1 MFAVTT
7 TTNVASTAKTRFS
20 GTKTTSSSRKSFSS
34 IVKAS
39 SSSSEEKFD
48 RREMLKNALVAS
60 VATVVAT
67 PKPVR
72 ANESSSRSSFRLL
85 CAERAL
91 SLSLS
96 LCFFR
101 EAVSRGF
108 TRLSW
113 IAALDFWISLLSL
126 SSLFEKLRRRVKAA
140 RRECECDIFLLFL
153 LFLYQKLTSKRSFSE
168 KQTTKALALF
178 GIGEKSDAKYE
189 EDTMAVIAQ
198 VREVL
203 DFPMGAE
210 GREQSIEKTR
220 ALTNEWVARYRR
232 SGDYSGRPSYG
243 LTYSA
248 LNAVSGH
255 FNNFGTK
262 YPFPVKRKDRVFEE
276 LTSAE
281 TQISRGR

>member
-1 MFAVTT
+1 VDRC
-7 TTNVASTAKTRFS
+7 SRFL
-20 GTKTTSSSRKSFSS
+20 
-34 IVKAS
+34 
-39 SSSSEEKFD
+39 D
-48 RREMLKNALVAS
+48 
-60 VATVVAT
+60 
-67 PKPVR
+67 
-72 ANESSSRSSFRLL
+72 
-85 CAERAL
+85 L
-91 SLSLS
+91 S
-96 LCFFR
+96 
-101 EAVSRGF
+101 
-108 TRLSW
+108 
-113 IAALDFWISLLSL
+113 SL

-153 LFLYQKLTSKRSFSE
+153 LFLYQKLTSKRSFFE

-189 EDTMAVIAQ
+189 EDTKAVIAQ

-262 YPFPVKRKDRVFEE
+262 YPFPAKRKDRVFEE

>member
-1 MFAVTT
+1 M
-7 TTNVASTAKTRFS
+7 
-20 GTKTTSSSRKSFSS
+20 
-34 IVKAS
+34 
-39 SSSSEEKFD
+39 
-48 RREMLKNALVAS
+48 
-60 VATVVAT
+60 
-67 PKPVR
+67 
-72 ANESSSRSSFRLL
+72 
-85 CAERAL
+85 
-91 SLSLS
+91 
-96 LCFFR
+96 
-101 EAVSRGF
+101 
-108 TRLSW
+108 
-113 IAALDFWISLLSL
+113 
-126 SSLFEKLRRRVKAA
+126 
-140 RRECECDIFLLFL
+140 
-153 LFLYQKLTSKRSFSE
+153 
-168 KQTTKALALF
+168 F

-189 EDTMAVIAQ
+189 EDTKAVIAQ

-232 SGDYSGRPSYG
+232 SGEYSGRPSYG

-262 YPFPVKRKDRVFEE
+262 YPFPAKRKDRVFEE

>member
-1 MFAVTT
+1 MD
-7 TTNVASTAKTRFS
+7 
-20 GTKTTSSSRKSFSS
+20 
-34 IVKAS
+34 
-39 SSSSEEKFD
+39 EKFD

-60 VATVVAT
+60 VGVVAAT
-67 PKPVR
+67 PMP
-72 ANESSSRSSFRLL
+72 
-85 CAERAL
+85 
-91 SLSLS
+91 
-96 LCFFR
+96 
-101 EAVSRGF
+101 
-108 TRLSW
+108 
-113 IAALDFWISLLSL
+113 
-126 SSLFEKLRRRVKAA
+126 
-140 RRECECDIFLLFL
+140 
-153 LFLYQKLTSKRSFSE
+153 
-168 KQTTKALALF
+168 ALALF

-189 EDTMAVIAQ
+189 EDTKEVINQ

-203 DFPMGAE
+203 DFPMGAD

-262 YPFPVKRKDRVFEE
+262 YPFPAKRKDRVFEE

>member
-20 GTKTTSSSRKSFSS
+20 GKKTSSSSRKSFSS
-34 IVKAS
+34 IVKA

-91 SLSLS
+91 SLYIFL
-96 LCFFR
+96 
-101 EAVSRGF
+101 SRGSF
-108 TRLSW
+108 ARFYSSLVDRCSRFLDLS
-113 IAALDFWISLLSL
+113 SL

-140 RRECECDIFLLFL
+140 HRECECDIFLLFL
-153 LFLYQKLTSKRSFSE
+153 LFPYQKLTSKRSIFRQQ
-168 KQTTKALALF
+168 QTTKALALF

-262 YPFPVKRKDRVFEE
+262 YPFPAKRKDRVFEE

>member
-1 MFAVTT
+1 MD
-7 TTNVASTAKTRFS
+7 
-20 GTKTTSSSRKSFSS
+20 
-34 IVKAS
+34 
-39 SSSSEEKFD
+39 EKFD

-60 VATVVAT
+60 VGVVAAT
-67 PKPVR
+67 PMPVR
-72 ANESSSRSSFRLL
+72 SFVRLVLPMISRVFMCFVVFRLDHQK
-85 CAERAL
+85 AEK
-91 SLSLS
+91 
-96 LCFFR
+96 
-101 EAVSRGF
+101 E
-108 TRLSW
+108 T
-113 IAALDFWISLLSL
+113 
-126 SSLFEKLRRRVKAA
+126 
-140 RRECECDIFLLFL
+140 RRESAF
-153 LFLYQKLTSKRSFSE
+153 
-168 KQTTKALALF
+168 ALALF

-189 EDTMAVIAQ
+189 EDTKEVINQ

-203 DFPMGAE
+203 DFPMGAD

-262 YPFPVKRKDRVFEE
+262 YPFPAKRKDRVFEE

>member
-7 TTNVASTAKTRFS
+7 TPTSL
-20 GTKTTSSSRKSFSS
+20 SSSATRSLKNNASSLSKRAKCSS
-34 IVKAS
+34 IVVS
-39 SSSSEEKFD
+39 SSSSSSSSGKNKMMDEKFD

-60 VATVVAT
+60 VGVVAAT
-67 PKPVR
+67 PMP
-72 ANESSSRSSFRLL
+72 
-85 CAERAL
+85 
-91 SLSLS
+91 
-96 LCFFR
+96 
-101 EAVSRGF
+101 
-108 TRLSW
+108 
-113 IAALDFWISLLSL
+113 
-126 SSLFEKLRRRVKAA
+126 
-140 RRECECDIFLLFL
+140 
-153 LFLYQKLTSKRSFSE
+153 
-168 KQTTKALALF
+168 ALALF

-189 EDTMAVIAQ
+189 EDTKEVINQ

-203 DFPMGAE
+203 DFPMGAD

-262 YPFPVKRKDRVFEE
+262 YPFPAKRKDRVFEE

>member
-1 MFAVTT
+1 L
-7 TTNVASTAKTRFS
+7 R
-20 GTKTTSSSRKSFSS
+20 
-34 IVKAS
+34 
-39 SSSSEEKFD
+39 
-48 RREMLKNALVAS
+48 
-60 VATVVAT
+60 
-67 PKPVR
+67 
-72 ANESSSRSSFRLL
+72 
-85 CAERAL
+85 RAL

-96 LCFFR
+96 VSFERQFR
-101 EAVSRGF
+101 AVLLVSRG
-108 TRLSW
+108 
-113 IAALDFWISLLSL
+113 SLLSIFG
-126 SSLFEKLRRRVKAA
+126 SLFSLFAFREVVRRRVKGA

-153 LFLYQKLTSKRSFSE
+153 LFLYQKLTSKRFIFRQQ
-168 KQTTKALALF
+168 QTTKALALF

-262 YPFPVKRKDRVFEE
+262 YPFPAKRKDRVFEE